1 VSINNS
7 NNRKH
12 QPVDLDNQSLKEYR
26 QLLDEASYRRIEPV
40 NGFERILLQSHE
52 PDFLLREVIKQIL
65 IENQNRPMTRDE
77 IKTTI
82 PQLNFHDT
90 ITEMMQDKVVIEEFS
105 EERQQKVYS
114 VKSWRS
120 LE

>member
-1 VSINNS
+1 M
-7 NNRKH
+7 
-12 QPVDLDNQSLKEYR
+12 DLKE
-26 QLLDEASYRRIEPV
+26 SYYKVMSQIFSKPSTRKGIGLNV
-40 NGFERILLQSHE
+40 NTT
-52 PDFLLREVIKQIL
+52 PAMKDKLREVIKQIL

-90 ITEMMQDKVVIEEFS
+90 ITEMMQDKIVIEEFS